1 MGFKRKNGTM
11 LFLALLLTGFS
22 VGLGWAITSSR
33 PHLSIILL
41 LVVLVLLTML
51 YRTLSKTNREV
62 LFFFKALKND
72 DTSIN
77 YTANRRSH
85 LFDELS
91 HHLNEINL
99 NFRKMKVDH
108 ELREQYFNLILE
120 NISGG
125 LMVVTKTGHVNHI
138 NQQALT
144 LFDLVNL
151 THIRAL
157 KEVHP
162 ELYGVVEGMRP
173 GSRGEL
179 SVLDRKEGVKKVLG
193 LQCTGINLR
202 GEDVLIISVQDL
214 SVEMEQKEIED
225 WIRLIRIMSHE
236 IMNSLAPI
244 TSISTTLK
252 ELWDEEKLQD
262 LGANPKVTQTIKG
275 LDAIAEQSEG
285 LTTFFESYRVLSR
298 IPDPVKKEF
307 FICSMLEKLE
317 TLVTHMEKNQK
328 IRFSFSCTDP
338 SLKILADEQMTT
350 QALLNLIQNA
360 TQALEEIPEP
370 HIEIIASV
378 QGKKIQISVI
388 DNGEGIPAEITEEIF
403 LPFFTTRQKGT
414 GVGLSYSRQVM
425 KLNGGNIDFE
435 SVSGRT
441 SFRLSFP
448 ESK

>member
-1 MGFKRKNGTM
+1 MGFKRKNGAM
-11 LFLALLLTGFS
+11 LILALLLTGCS
-22 VGLGWAITSSR
+22 IGLGWALTSSR
-33 PHLSIILL
+33 LHLSIILII
-41 LVVLVLLTML
+41 VVLILLIQL
-51 YRTLSKTNREV
+51 HRTLSKTNQEI

-77 YTANRRSH
+77 YTANRRNS
-85 LFDELS
+85 LLDELS

-99 NFRKMKVDH
+99 NFRKMKVDQ

-120 NISGG
+120 NLSGG
-125 LMVVTKTGHVNHI
+125 LMVVTKTGHVHHI
-138 NQQALT
+138 NPQALT
-144 LFDLVNL
+144 LFDIPKL
-151 THIRAL
+151 THIKAL

-162 ELYGVVEGMRP
+162 ELFGVVKDMRP
-173 GSRGEL
+173 GSKGEL
-179 SVLDRKEGVKKVLG
+179 SVLNRNESLKKVLG

-202 GEDVLIISVQDL
+202 GEDVLIITVQDL

-244 TSISTTLK
+244 TSISNTLK
-252 ELWDEEKLQD
+252 ELWDEDKLQD
-262 LGANPKVTQTIKG
+262 QGTNPKVSQTIKG

-307 FICSMLEKLE
+307 LVCSMLEKLE
-317 TLVTHMEKNQK
+317 TLVAHMQKNQK
-328 IRFSFSCTDP
+328 IRFSFTCSDP
-338 SLKILADEQMTT
+338 SLKLHADEQMTT
-350 QALLNLIQNA
+350 QVLLNLIQNA
-360 TQALEEIPEP
+360 SQALKGISEP
-370 HIEIIASV
+370 NIKIKAVTE
-378 QGKKIQISVI
+378 GKKVLISVI
-388 DNGEGIPAEITEEIF
+388 DNGEGIPPEIAEEIF

-414 GVGLSYSRQVM
+414 GVGLSYSRQIM

-435 SVSGRT
+435 SRKGRT

-448 ESK
+448 NIF